1 MKKNILLVF
10 ILFIILCL
18 LFYSVYERKNLKK
31 DLINL
36 EARAWES
43 LNNKKI
49 NLENSIRLE
58 NVKKEKEQ
66 DILRYNEV
74 EEWNQEIKKYLD

>member
-36 EARAWES
+36 EARARES